1 MKNIL
6 FILILTVSIGVI
18 NISCQNPAQSEYD
31 PSFLK
36 GYIKDAG
43 TSAGIDSVTVSI
55 PDLYLSGVTNS
66 TGYFE
71 FLNIQMPRGQMGTN
85 LIAVKNGYNQAVDN
99 IVLNSDD
106 TTKISVVIGLK

>member
-6 FILILTVSIGVI
+6 LILILAVSIGVI

-43 TSAGIDSVTVSI
+43 TSAGIDSVIVSL
-55 PDLYLSGVTNS
+55 PDFNLSGVTTS

-85 LIAVKNGYNQAVDN
+85 LITSKNGYNQAVNN

-106 TTKISVVIGLK
+106 TTKISVVMGLK